1 MTEDRAPIWTIPSGE
16 ATAFFAYFTTLNIL
30 GLCFVGWHEHLTNQT
45 QGILNIIREV
55 IADAGSV
62 TVGSAGIAIT
72 ASEFTRWIMV
82 LANFFREKF
91 LIPQRE
97 KYREQGREQGQ
108 EQGREQGQEQG
119 RDQGRKEMAARWREW
134 NQRRLD
140 AQARDED
147 FNEPPP
153 VDE

>member
-1 MTEDRAPIWTIPSGE
+1 
-16 ATAFFAYFTTLNIL
+16 
-30 GLCFVGWHEHLTNQT
+30 
-45 QGILNIIREV
+45 
-55 IADAGSV
+55 
-62 TVGSAGIAIT
+62 
-72 ASEFTRWIMV
+72 MV

-97 KYREQGREQGQ
+97 KYR

-147 FNEPPP
+147 FGEPPP
-153 VDE
+153 VAE

>member
-62 TVGSAGIAIT
+62 TVRIQAGIRYHSIRVHEVDNGSRQT
-72 ASEFTRWIMV
+72 SSG
-82 LANFFREKF
+82 EKF
-91 LIPQRE
+91 LDTPAGEIP
-97 KYREQGREQGQ
+97 
-108 EQGREQGQEQG
+108 
-119 RDQGRKEMAARWREW
+119 
-134 NQRRLD
+134 
-140 AQARDED
+140 
-147 FNEPPP
+147 
-153 VDE
+153 

>member
-1 MTEDRAPIWTIPSGE
+1 
-16 ATAFFAYFTTLNIL
+16 
-30 GLCFVGWHEHLTNQT
+30 
-45 QGILNIIREV
+45 
-55 IADAGSV
+55 
-62 TVGSAGIAIT
+62 
-72 ASEFTRWIMV
+72 MV

-97 KYREQGREQGQ
+97 KYREQGREQGQEQGREQGQ

-147 FNEPPP
+147 FNEAPP

>member
-1 MTEDRAPIWTIPSGE
+1 
-16 ATAFFAYFTTLNIL
+16 
-30 GLCFVGWHEHLTNQT
+30 
-45 QGILNIIREV
+45 
-55 IADAGSV
+55 
-62 TVGSAGIAIT
+62 
-72 ASEFTRWIMV
+72 MV

-108 EQGREQGQEQG
+108 KQGREQGQEQG

>member
-1 MTEDRAPIWTIPSGE
+1 
-16 ATAFFAYFTTLNIL
+16 
-30 GLCFVGWHEHLTNQT
+30 
-45 QGILNIIREV
+45 
-55 IADAGSV
+55 
-62 TVGSAGIAIT
+62 
-72 ASEFTRWIMV
+72 MV

-97 KYREQGREQGQ
+97 KYREQGQK
-108 EQGREQGQEQG
+108 QGREQGQEQG

-147 FNEPPP
+147 FGEPPP
-153 VDE
+153 VAE

>member
-1 MTEDRAPIWTIPSGE
+1 
-16 ATAFFAYFTTLNIL
+16 
-30 GLCFVGWHEHLTNQT
+30 
-45 QGILNIIREV
+45 
-55 IADAGSV
+55 
-62 TVGSAGIAIT
+62 
-72 ASEFTRWIMV
+72 MV

-108 EQGREQGQEQG
+108 EQGR
-119 RDQGRKEMAARWREW
+119 DQGRKEIAARWREW

-140 AQARDED
+140 AQARDEN